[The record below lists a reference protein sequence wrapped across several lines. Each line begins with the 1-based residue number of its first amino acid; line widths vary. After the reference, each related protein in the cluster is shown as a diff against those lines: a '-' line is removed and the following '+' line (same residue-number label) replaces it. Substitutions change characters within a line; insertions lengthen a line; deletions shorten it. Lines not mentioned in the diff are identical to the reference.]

1 MFIKYNS
8 TFVFLQ
14 IAKNISIYLSKL
26 LPFCAIIC
34 AQTYKK
40 EKKMKK
46 SLIAMLALAGAL
58 NAAPVAVVN
67 GESIDDAIFGP
78 NPAELKQMPADAR
91 KRLIDSAIDRKLVL
105 MEAKK
110 EKVENSKE
118 YKTLAQLA
126 EENVLIQLWEKKQ
139 FDAIKIS
146 DAEAQNFYNQNK
158 NQFVVPAQ
166 VRAKHILVQSKAE
179 ADAIIKELSA
189 LKGEALSA
197 KFSEIAAA
205 KSIDKGSA
213 AAGGELGWFPKTQ
226 MVPAFGD
233 AAFALKNGEMT
244 KKAVQS
250 QFGYHIIYKQDSKAQ
265 QTLTF
270 DRVKDNIIGNL
281 KAQKLQGDLA
291 KKVENLR
298 KNAKIEYK

>member
-1 MFIKYNS
+1 
-8 TFVFLQ
+8 
-14 IAKNISIYLSKL
+14 
-26 LPFCAIIC
+26 
-34 AQTYKK
+34 
-40 EKKMKK
+40 
-46 SLIAMLALAGAL
+46 MLALAGAL

-118 YKTLAQLA
+118 YRTLAQLA

-139 FDAIKIS
+139 FDAIKVS

-189 LKGEALSA
+189 LKGEALST